1 MGSTP
6 IPCIDMIAALALSM
20 LFVKDLRQK
29 VYVDAA
35 VVSPCEQTLTLI
47 TSASYSP
54 HNLYWRKMT
63 AITGTRMGVYLHEKL
78 FI

>member
-6 IPCIDMIAALALSM
+6 IPCIDMTATLILSM
-20 LFVKDLRQK
+20 LFAKDLRQK
-29 VYVDAA
+29 VDVDAA
-35 VVSPCEQTLTLI
+35 VDAPCEQTLTLM

-54 HNLYWRKMT
+54 HILYWRKMT
-63 AITGTRMGVYLHEKL
+63 DITGTRMGVYLHEKL